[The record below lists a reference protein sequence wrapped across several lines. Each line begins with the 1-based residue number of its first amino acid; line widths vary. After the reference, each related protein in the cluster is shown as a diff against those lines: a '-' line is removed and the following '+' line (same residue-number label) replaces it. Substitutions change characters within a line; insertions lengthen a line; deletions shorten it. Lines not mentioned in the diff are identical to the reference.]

1 MKQIEKTNNFVTW
14 IVFLTTL
21 TIAIISTIS
30 VVFPALILSDSQTIQ
45 DFKDLGI
52 NQKSPESFETG
63 MWAIPLI
70 ATNVIVFAMYFLYVK
85 ERLPK
90 ILTEVL
96 YKIYKIRISKKVSF
110 VIIGILISVYI
121 IGSAQEL
128 TSEEKWG
135 DYTGVKDKVENR
147 SLDQIFTS
155 FDVPLKF
162 FLLASSLEIFDNIRI
177 IPFLASI
184 SMLLLTYFV
193 TSKISNNRFA
203 GIVAFVI
210 LLQSNLFLSYDT
222 SATYENFWIL
232 FYLLSLYLMYKFW
245 PLSPI
250 AYVLSTLAKPL
261 TLIFLPMSIFF
272 VLRAEINKKKKIMIL
287 LSYGIVV
294 LASIILAASL
304 GINISGRE
312 EAFNYQEFLM
322 GFTSFAYQLRF
333 DGLVLLFLIP
343 LIFGLFIASIK
354 KIKNAESIMILIS
367 GTLLITPFLTGFTVE
382 TNQPYR
388 FMPLIVFFAIGIGV
402 LLSKKQ
408 I

>member
-1 MKQIEKTNNFVTW
+1 MEQVEKTNNFVTW
-14 IVFLTTL
+14 VVFLTTL

-30 VVFPALILSDSQTIQ
+30 VVFPALVLSDSQTIQ

-63 MWAIPLI
+63 IWAIPLI
-70 ATNVIVFAMYFLYVK
+70 VTNVIVFAMYFLYIK

-90 ILTEVL
+90 ILMEIL
-96 YKIYKIRISKKVSF
+96 NKIYKIKISKKVSF
-110 VIIGILISVYI
+110 VIIGILISLYI
-121 IGSAQEL
+121 VGSAEEL
-128 TSEEKWG
+128 TSEENWG

-162 FLLASSLEIFDNIRI
+162 FLLASSLEIFGNIRV

-272 VLRAEINKKKKIMIL
+272 VLRAEINKKKKMMIL

-312 EAFNYQEFLM
+312 ELFNYQEFLM

-343 LIFGLFIASIK
+343 LIFGLFIAAIK
-354 KIKNAESIMILIS
+354 KIKNAESIMILIL
-367 GTLLITPFLTGFTVE
+367 GTLLVAPFLTGFTVE

-388 FMPLIVFFAIGIGV
+388 FMPLIVFFAIGIGI

>member
-1 MKQIEKTNNFVTW
+1 MEQVEKTNNFVTW

-63 MWAIPLI
+63 IWAIPLI
-70 ATNVIVFAMYFLYVK
+70 VTNVIVFAMYFLYIK

-90 ILTEVL
+90 ILMKIL
-96 YKIYKIRISKKVSF
+96 NKIYKIKISKKVSF

-121 IGSAQEL
+121 IGSAEEL
-128 TSEEKWG
+128 TSEESWG
-135 DYTGVKDKVENR
+135 DHTGVKDKVENS

-162 FLLASSLEIFDNIRI
+162 FLLASSLEIFGNIRV

-261 TLIFLPMSIFF
+261 TVIFLPMSIFF
-272 VLRAEINKKKKIMIL
+272 VLRAEINKKKKMMIL

-294 LASIILAASL
+294 LTSIILAASL

-312 EAFNYQEFLM
+312 ELFNYQEFLM

-343 LIFGLFIASIK
+343 LIFGLFIAAIK
-354 KIKNAESIMILIS
+354 KIKNAESIMILIL
-367 GTLLITPFLTGFTVE
+367 GTLLIAPFLTGFTVE

-388 FMPLIVFFAIGIGV
+388 FMPLIVFFAIGIGA